1 MAQLSSVSVRGF
13 SEQGITAI
21 DPCRR
26 ADVFRMNSAGET
38 IMRRSEKVME
48 FIDKIKDFFFTAD
61 EEDDMM
67 NDVPPV
73 RNTETPRPTREE
85 RAERAAQYAPQP
97 APAPAREEA
106 PMGAD
111 SMPNGGRRNK
121 VVNIQTT
128 AQLQVVLVKPTAF
141 TDAKQIADHL
151 IAKKTVVL
159 NLETASPENKR
170 RIIDFLVGVAYAN
183 GGSLKPVANLTYII
197 TPYNVGF
204 VGEDLVG
211 ELENNGVF
219 I

>member
-1 MAQLSSVSVRGF
+1 M
-13 SEQGITAI
+13 
-21 DPCRR
+21 
-26 ADVFRMNSAGET
+26 T
-38 IMRRSEKVME
+38 IVE
-48 FIDKIKDFFFTAD
+48 KIKDFFFSMDDGIEDDDEVEEISEPVRKPAIEPATRD
-61 EEDDMM
+61 EEHEEPA
-67 NDVPPV
+67 VSAPPPV
-73 RNTETPRPTREE
+73 RES
-85 RAERAAQYAPQP
+85 P
-97 APAPAREEA
+97 APPPVSSTGDRINNNSDR
-106 PMGAD
+106 MNSSD
-111 SMPNGGRRNK
+111 RMNNNNNNGVNGRRNK

-128 AQLQVVLVKPTAF
+128 AQLQVVLVKPSAF

-204 VGEDLVG
+204 IGEDLVG

>member
-1 MAQLSSVSVRGF
+1 MSVI
-13 SEQGITAI
+13 E
-21 DPCRR
+21 
-26 ADVFRMNSAGET
+26 N
-38 IMRRSEKVME
+38 
-48 FIDKIKDFFFTAD
+48 IKKFFFAEDEGYDDDDEQEEPETPVRKPSVETTSHKDD
-61 EEDDMM
+61 EEKPITP
-67 NDVPPV
+67 PPV
-73 RNTETPRPTREE
+73 YESTTSQNTAPPPTE
-85 RAERAAQYAPQP
+85 RTSNNANN
-97 APAPAREEA
+97 
-106 PMGAD
+106 
-111 SMPNGGRRNK
+111 NGNGRRNK
-121 VVNIQTT
+121 VLNIQTT
-128 AQLQVVLVKPTAF
+128 AQLQVVLVKPSAF

-204 VGEDLVG
+204 IGEDLVG

>member
-1 MAQLSSVSVRGF
+1 MKLF
-13 SEQGITAI
+13 E
-21 DPCRR
+21 
-26 ADVFRMNSAGET
+26 N
-38 IMRRSEKVME
+38 
-48 FIDKIKDFFFTAD
+48 IKEFFFSAD
-61 EEDDMM
+61 DDDLDQD
-67 NDVPPV
+67 DVPV
-73 RNTETPRPTREE
+73 RHE
-85 RAERAAQYAPQP
+85 RSYQP
-97 APAPAREEA
+97 SDNDESTSN
-106 PMGAD
+106 D
-111 SMPNGGRRNK
+111 SGNSNGRRNK

-128 AQLQVVLVKPTAF
+128 AQLQVVLVKPSAF

-183 GGSLKPVANLTYII
+183 GGSLKPIANLTYII

-204 VGEDLVG
+204 IGEDLVG

>member
-1 MAQLSSVSVRGF
+1 MKLF
-13 SEQGITAI
+13 EN
-21 DPCRR
+21 
-26 ADVFRMNSAGET
+26 FKE
-38 IMRRSEKVME
+38 
-48 FIDKIKDFFFTAD
+48 FFFST
-61 EEDDMM
+61 EDD
-67 NDVPPV
+67 DD
-73 RNTETPRPTREE
+73 
-85 RAERAAQYAPQP
+85 Q
-97 APAPAREEA
+97 
-106 PMGAD
+106 D
-111 SMPNGGRRNK
+111 DMPNVRHERSYGSQDDDQPSGEGRRNK

-128 AQLQVVLVKPTAF
+128 AQLQVVLVKPSAF

-204 VGEDLVG
+204 IGEDLVG